1 MLMFAGL
8 QMSIESMMLLMQL
21 LISALVWTLVIDGTP
36 TL

>member
-1 MLMFAGL
+1 MFAGL

-21 LISALVWTLVIDGTP
+21 PISALVWTLVIDGTP